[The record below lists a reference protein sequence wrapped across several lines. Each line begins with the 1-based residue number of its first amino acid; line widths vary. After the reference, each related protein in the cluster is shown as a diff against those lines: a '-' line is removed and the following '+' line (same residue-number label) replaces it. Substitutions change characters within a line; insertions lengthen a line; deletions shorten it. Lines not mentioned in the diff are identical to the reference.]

1 MTRMSEICKTTM
13 MEGFGFTDSE
23 LSQIEKFWIEQEGK
37 TAKEILDNLIKN
49 KRLRSKQKILIS
61 YFVGNC
67 AAHQSQKISIKN
79 SPIRDIEIDTPY
91 FGG

>member
-1 MTRMSEICKTTM
+1 MNNRKLE
-13 MEGFGFTDSE
+13 D
-23 LSQIEKFWIEQEGK
+23 
-37 TAKEILDNLIKN
+37 ILDKQDEGEFKN

-61 YFVGNC
+61 YFVGNY
-67 AAHQSQKISIKN
+67 AAHQSQKFSIKN